1 MKTDIHPKN
10 FATTVSCA
18 CGNTFATLSTKE
30 AIVTEICSNC
40 HPYFTGKQK
49 ILDAAHRVE
58 KYQAKKEKQAEIAS
72 TRKHLSKK
80 DKRKAKAG
88 ANTTAKAS
96 AKDALKAA
104 KAALSD
110 L

>member
-1 MKTDIHPKN
+1 MKADIHPTN
-10 FATTVSCA
+10 HVATVSCA
-18 CGNTFATLSTKE
+18 CGNSFATISTKD
-30 AIVTEICSNC
+30 AIATEICSSC

-58 KYQAKKEKQAEIAS
+58 KYQAKVQKQAEMAT

-80 DKRKAKAG
+80 EKHKAKDTG
-88 ANTTAKAS
+88 TKTAKSS